1 MDDDAG
7 SKAAADEEA
16 VRDVLAARNHYA
28 ALGAPT
34 PSSSSTKLSTAELRR
49 CYLQV
54 SVRVHPDKNT
64 HADATRAFQRV
75 AAAWAV
81 LGDEQPRQ
89 RYDAELLSSSAGA
102 TDGFSEDTR
111 TNFHGQS
118 NYPEMSEEEAFKAFA
133 FAAAAA
139 GAAGAASGG
148 GVMGAAGNFAQVLL
162 CAQQLAKFRETGET
176 PDALSLVSGG
186 LAISNTLRA
195 AGAVAHS
202 AGFRGASDS
211 LERVAGT
218 VQAVSQVAA
227 VGALAAK
234 VPAVQQALESG
245 RSAATERLQDLATAA
260 SGAKNRAKEWLEASG
275 GAEGNAGYSM
285 QAKETLGN
293 ALGGMASWA
302 QRARQ
307 CVSEKLAEVNSDVA
321 PDACGSAITSSNNT
335 ESNIPAAS
343 PATGP
348 LAPGT
353 VVRLSGLQATPEL
366 NGQVCE
372 VVGFDETTQRIRV
385 QVPLAGAVK
394 LVRRERLEIVQSA
407 DSMASESLPKS

>member
-1 MDDDAG
+1 MDDGAD

-16 VRDVLAARNHYA
+16 VRAVLAAQNHYT

-34 PSSSSTKLSTAELRR
+34 PSSSSTKQSTAELRR
-49 CYLQV
+49 CYLQI

-81 LGDEQPRQ
+81 LGNEQSRQ
-89 RYDAELLSSSAGA
+89 HYDAELLSSFAGA
-102 TDGFSEDTR
+102 SSGYSQDAR
-111 TNFHGQS
+111 TNFNDQR
-118 NYPEMSEEEAFKAFA
+118 NFPEMSEEDAFKAFA

-139 GAAGAASGG
+139 AAGASSGG
-148 GVMGAAGNFAQVLL
+148 GVIGAAGNFAEVLF
-162 CAQQLAKFRETGET
+162 CAQQLIKFRETGEC
-176 PDALSLVSGG
+176 PDALSLASGG

-195 AGAVAHS
+195 AGAVAHA
-202 AGFRGASDS
+202 AGFRGASDGF
-211 LERVAGT
+211 ERVAGT

-227 VGALAAK
+227 VGAIAAK

-275 GAEGNAGYSM
+275 GAEGDAGYSV
-285 QAKETLGN
+285 QAQETLGT

-307 CVSEKLAEVNSDVA
+307 RLSEKLTEVNSNVA
-321 PDACGSAITSSNNT
+321 SDARGSSIASSSIA
-335 ESNIPAAS
+335 ESTAS
-343 PATGP
+343 ASLSSGQ

-366 NGQVCE
+366 NGQICE
-372 VVGFDETTQRIRV
+372 VVGFDESTQRIRV
-385 QVPLAGAVK
+385 HVPLAGAVK
-394 LVRRERLEIVQSA
+394 LILRERLEILPSA
-407 DSMASESLPKS
+407 DRLTS